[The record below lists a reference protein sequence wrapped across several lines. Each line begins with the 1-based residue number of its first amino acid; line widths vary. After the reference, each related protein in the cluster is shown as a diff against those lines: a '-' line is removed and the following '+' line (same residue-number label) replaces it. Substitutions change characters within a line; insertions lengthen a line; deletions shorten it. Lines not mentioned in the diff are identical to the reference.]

1 MKYKLS
7 PSLLTWLRCFDAA
20 ARNNSFT
27 KAAAELH
34 VTQGSV
40 SQQVK
45 HLEEHLGVALFH
57 RTRRSLVLSQDGF
70 RLAMAVSQSFQV
82 LDDALGHVRRSGG
95 NQALSLSCSPS
106 FAMVWLTPRLGQ
118 LLRENPDLSVR
129 VHGEFQALDRFRM
142 EEEHIQAGIRFDP
155 GNYSD
160 LYAEK
165 FLDEWLVPVVSP
177 AFIAAHPEIK
187 QPADLPSAFML
198 HDAVPWD
205 NAPEYTEWNT
215 WLEGVGS
222 PLPATHDGQHFNLS
236 QLAITAALTGQGVAM
251 GRMALVL
258 DDLIKGRL
266 VPLFGTPVQ
275 SKASYYF
282 ISARQRIENVS
293 NIEAWLQRESKRFQR
308 ARATWFKTNP
318 RMNQPEDRPT

>member
-1 MKYKLS
+1 MKHKLS

-45 HLEEHLGVALFH
+45 RLEDHLGVALFH
-57 RTRRSLVLSQDGF
+57 RARRNLELSQEGL
-70 RLAMAVSQSFQV
+70 RLAIAVSQSFQV
-82 LDDALGHVRRSGG
+82 LDDALGQIHGSGR

-118 LLRENPDLSVR
+118 LLRENPELSVR
-129 VHGEFQALDRFRM
+129 VHGEFQALDRSRM
-142 EEEHIQAGIRFDP
+142 DQEHIQAGIRFDL
-155 GNYSD
+155 GRYSD

-165 FLDEWLVPVVSP
+165 LLDEWLIPVASP
-177 AFIAAHPEIK
+177 AFMAAHPELK
-187 QPADLPSAFML
+187 KPADLPSAFML
-198 HDAVPWD
+198 HDAMPWD
-205 NAPEYTEWNT
+205 RAEEYTEWNT

-222 PLPATHDGQHFNLS
+222 PVPATHDGQLFNLS
-236 QLAITAALTGQGVAM
+236 QLAVTAALTGQGVAM

-266 VPLFGTPVQ
+266 APFFATPVR

-282 ISARQRIENVS
+282 ISTSQGMENISIIED
-293 NIEAWLQRESKRFQR
+293 WLNRESKQFQHVR
-308 ARATWFKTNP
+308 DIWLKTL
-318 RMNQPEDRPT
+318 R

>member
-45 HLEEHLGVALFH
+45 RLEDHLGVVLFH

-70 RLAMAVSQSFQV
+70 RLAIAVSQSFQV
-82 LDDALGHVRRSGG
+82 LDDALGQLRRNG

-129 VHGEFQALDRFRM
+129 VHGEFQALDRYRM
-142 EEEHIQAGIRFDP
+142 EEEHIQAGIRFDL
-155 GNYSD
+155 GRYSD
-160 LYAEK
+160 LYAEE
-165 FLDEWLVPVVSP
+165 FLDEWLIPVASP
-177 AFIAAHPEIK
+177 SFIAAHPEIK

-205 NAPEYTEWNT
+205 NAKEYTEWNT
-215 WLEGVGS
+215 WLEGVDS
-222 PLPATHDGQHFNLS
+222 PVPATHDGQHFNLS

-258 DDLIKGRL
+258 DDLTKGRL
-266 VPLFGTPVQ
+266 APIFATPVR

-282 ISARQRIENVS
+282 ISNSQGMENIGIIET
-293 NIEAWLQRESKRFQR
+293 WLNRESKRFQQVR
-308 ARATWFKTNP
+308 DAWLKTL
-318 RMNQPEDRPT
+318 R

>member
-1 MKYKLS
+1 MKYTLS

-45 HLEEHLGVALFH
+45 HLEDHLGVALFH

-70 RLAMAVSQSFQV
+70 RLAMAVNQSFQL
-82 LDDALGHVRRSGG
+82 LDDALGQIRRSGR
-95 NQALSLSCSPS
+95 NHALSLSCSPS

-118 LLRENPDLSVR
+118 LFRENPDLSIR
-129 VHGEFQALDRFRM
+129 VHGEFQTLDRFRM

-160 LYAEK
+160 LYAEQ
-165 FLDEWLVPVVSP
+165 FLDEWLIPVASP
-177 AFIAAHPEIK
+177 AFLAAHPDIK

-205 NAPEYTEWNT
+205 NAPEDTEWNT

-222 PLPATHDGQHFNLS
+222 PIPTTHDGQHFNLS
-236 QLAITAALTGQGVAM
+236 QLAVTAALTGQGVAM

-258 DDLIKGRL
+258 DDLVKGRL
-266 VPLFGTPVQ
+266 VAPFAIPVR

-282 ISARQRIENVS
+282 ISTRQRSENVGA
-293 NIEAWLQRESKRFQR
+293 IETWLQRESKRFQR
-308 ARATWFKTNP
+308 ARDAWFKTLP
-318 RMNQPEDRPT
+318 CKP